1 MTGNAFLTS
10 GSSASLHRKQREM
23 KCTHLIV
30 LLNSAGLV
38 CPHSWVVKVGLLGG
52 KSRGG
57 SVGDDLTLQ
66 RYFCPLPLLDDC
78 QPDAKHG
85 ITLTDDAL
93 RPCRAGVESST
104 RASVRA
110 GDSLFV
116 SWMGNGHVNNN
127 GQSDGSC
134 VKFLLAPYE
143 SDPDFGSFSTISGGE
158 CVDYWYTNSEG
169 YEKTDHLITIPADTP
184 PGKYTMLWYWDF
196 TEFWYSSCSDI
207 DVLPASGTPT
217 APTTSAPAGSPTS
230 QTNAPQ
236 TSPPTLSS
244 ADMQSYQENGCN
256 QFGNPDSFCISY
268 LGSSSYC
275 KDWQLDACGRA
286 VCHGGDFLLPC
297 SPSSPTA
304 APVSSPTGEST
315 PIDAYRAGGCTGAS
329 VPADFCTS
337 YFGGGSYCKG
347 WGVDGCA
354 RAVCQGD
361 AHSSLDPC
369 P

>member
-127 GQSDGSC
+127 GQSDGTC

-143 SDPDFGSFSTISGGE
+143 SDPDFGSFSIISGGE
-158 CVDYWYTNSEG
+158 CVEYWYTNSEG
-169 YEKTDHLITIPADTP
+169 YEKTDHLITIPADQSQRDHHR
-184 PGKYTMLWYWDF
+184 LRRLRA
-196 TEFWYSSCSDI
+196 ERHSQCLVRRI
-207 DVLPASGTPT
+207 DR
-217 APTTSAPAGSPTS
+217 
-230 QTNAPQ
+230 
-236 TSPPTLSS
+236 
-244 ADMQSYQENGCN
+244 YQKC
-256 QFGNPDSFCISY
+256 
-268 LGSSSYC
+268 L
-275 KDWQLDACGRA
+275 
-286 VCHGGDFLLPC
+286 
-297 SPSSPTA
+297 
-304 APVSSPTGEST
+304 VST
-315 PIDAYRAGGCTGAS
+315 
-329 VPADFCTS
+329 
-337 YFGGGSYCKG
+337 
-347 WGVDGCA
+347 
-354 RAVCQGD
+354 
-361 AHSSLDPC
+361 
-369 P
+369 